1 MDGSHSDR
9 SFADRTGNPFGGAVA
24 NVTGGED
31 AWSAGLEGIRL
42 TLNQWVT
49 SGSGFR
55 LPSRRAHQEVEAPN
69 GPSTGCSP
77 P

>member
-1 MDGSHSDR
+1 MNGSHSDR

-42 TLNQWVT
+42 ALQRPVCR
-49 SGSGFR
+49 GHIPAG
-55 LPSRRAHQEVEAPN
+55 QD
-69 GPSTGCSP
+69 
-77 P
+77 